1 MSKTLD
7 ELLATIATD
16 PIDARLDRLE
26 PAVMAA
32 IARHDRP
39 TAGAVG
45 WQAAAVVLSLGI
57 GTVVGGTSA
66 TAARP
71 SDAMSVFTP
80 EATLAPSN
88 LLGGSR

>member
-1 MSKTLD
+1 MNKTLD
-7 ELLATIATD
+7 ELLATISTHPVAV
-16 PIDARLDRLE
+16 RLDRLE

-39 TAGAVG
+39 AVGVIG

-71 SDAMSVFTP
+71 SDALSVFTP

-88 LLGGSR
+88 LLGGGR

>member
-7 ELLATIATD
+7 ELLTTMSTHVCD
-16 PIDARLDRLE
+16 VPLDRLE
-26 PAVMAA
+26 PTVMAA
-32 IARHDRP
+32 IARRDR
-39 TAGAVG
+39 AGAAAVG

-57 GTVVGGTSA
+57 GTIVGGASA

-71 SDAMSVFTP
+71 ADAMSVFTP

-88 LLGGSR
+88 LLGGGR

>member
-1 MSKTLD
+1 MSKALD
-7 ELLATIATD
+7 ELLTTISTRSVD
-16 PIDARLDRLE
+16 VSLDRLE

-32 IARHDRP
+32 IARRDRP
-39 TAGAVG
+39 AVAVG
-45 WQAAAVVLSLGI
+45 WQAAAIVLSLGI

-71 SDAMSVFTP
+71 LDAMSVFTP

-88 LLGGSR
+88 LLGGGR